1 MRDDDTI
8 LSEPLL
14 PSHPKLPDRE
24 GQVAELFQS
33 PMAREVVDKV
43 FGNPGKYG
51 FSSVDEA
58 AEAVL
63 RYGGRLLSILRK
75 SMEIGGKREAYIDKS
90 LRFIAKSVQR
100 VNRKREAMDNIVAC
114 NSVAETPDF
123 MTEVLAE
130 GEVELPLDM
139 DTRRFI
145 GDISPA
151 CFIPTM
157 GAQYKRLLFLTIKCA
172 WEINDELARKVARRL
187 GLPPLW
193 LETVLHKARATL
205 EPQRLS
211 LEKLNRRINEAWAR
225 ILCIEAE
232 LKNDASPGS
241 RELFSRRIR
250 EQQAR
255 YYKLLERRARLRLLV
270 THKAIAGILGLP
282 KGSIDSGIFYLK
294 AGRGCKT
301 SVQS

>member
-1 MRDDDTI
+1 MRDDNKVQ
-8 LSEPLL
+8 PQPPL
-14 PSHPKLPDRE
+14 PSHSMLPDRE
-24 GQVAELFQS
+24 AQVAELFQS
-33 PMAREVVDKV
+33 PMAREVVDRV
-43 FGNPGKYG
+43 FNSPGKYG

-58 AEAVL
+58 AEAFL
-63 RYGGRLLSILRK
+63 RYGGRLLTILRK
-75 SMEIGGKREAYIDKS
+75 SMEIDEKREAYIDKS

-123 MTEVLAE
+123 MTEALAEAE
-130 GEVELPLDM
+130 GELPIDM

-157 GAQYKRLLFLTIKCA
+157 GAQHKRLLFLTIKCA

-211 LEKLNRRINEAWAR
+211 LEKLNRRINEAWTR

-241 RELFSRRIR
+241 RELLSRRIR
-250 EQQAR
+250 EQRAR
-255 YYKLLERRARLRLLV
+255 YYKLLERRARLRPLV
-270 THKAIAGILGLP
+270 THKAIAAILGLP

-301 SVQS
+301 RVRS